1 MSKLD
6 RKKFLRTSGLSLAAL
21 AFAGG
26 AGTLITGCAKDDIP
40 AADKEKELETVE
52 HPIIVP
58 DTIDPDEA
66 AQIAWDSYKEG
77 NG

>member
-1 MSKLD
+1 MDKLD
-6 RKKFLRTSGLSLAAL
+6 RKKFLKTGGLSLAAM

-26 AGTLITGCAKDDIP
+26 AGAIFTGCEEEPKAEP
-40 AADKEKELETVE
+40 EKEVDAVE

-58 DTIDPDEA
+58 DTVDPDEA
-66 AQIAWDSYKEG
+66 AERAWDSYKDG

>member
-1 MSKLD
+1 MSKLN
-6 RKKFLRTSGLSLAAL
+6 RKKFLKTSGLSLAAM

-26 AGTLITGCAKDDIP
+26 AGSLITGCEDKP
-40 AADKEKELETVE
+40 AADPEADKELETVE
-52 HPIIVP
+52 HPIVIP

-66 AQIAWDSYKEG
+66 AERAWDSYKDG

>member
-1 MSKLD
+1 M
-6 RKKFLRTSGLSLAAL
+6 

-26 AGTLITGCAKDDIP
+26 ALIGCEDKP
-40 AADKEKELETVE
+40 AADPEADKELETVE
-52 HPIIVP
+52 HPIVIP

-66 AQIAWDSYKEG
+66 AERAWDSYKDG